1 MNNTQNPLYDLARS
15 IAGIVLDVDGVLT
28 DGKIIYSSDG
38 SEQKHFHVQDGGS
51 LKLLAAQGIALAII
65 TGRNSNVVQRR
76 AEELGISFI
85 RQGAHSKAEALD
97 ELILEGFP
105 ASNLCAI
112 GDDIQDFQL
121 FEHRAV
127 TLTATVANAHPAVL
141 AKAQFVT
148 QRCGGEGVIVELSEL
163 LLRAR
168 ERWHYE

>member
-85 RQGAHSKAEALD
+85 RQGAHSKAEA
-97 ELILEGFP
+97 
-105 ASNLCAI
+105 
-112 GDDIQDFQL
+112 
-121 FEHRAV
+121 
-127 TLTATVANAHPAVL
+127 
-141 AKAQFVT
+141 
-148 QRCGGEGVIVELSEL
+148 
-163 LLRAR
+163 
-168 ERWHYE
+168 